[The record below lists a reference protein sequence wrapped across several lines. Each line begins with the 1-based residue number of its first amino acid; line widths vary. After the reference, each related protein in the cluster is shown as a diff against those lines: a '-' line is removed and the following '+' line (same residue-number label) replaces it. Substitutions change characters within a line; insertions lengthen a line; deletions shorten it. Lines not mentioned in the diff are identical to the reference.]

1 MAAAPQW
8 KVYDSNGVYQAA
20 CKEIEAA
27 ACLVSLYG
35 DGATIR
41 KHHGPVVFTEGVD
54 EADGYDAVASLVY
67 SRT

>member
-8 KVYDSNGVYQAA
+8 KVYDAQGSYQAS

-35 DGATIR
+35 EGATIR
-41 KHHGPVVFTEGVD
+41 DRHGPVVFTEGVD
-54 EADGYDAVASLVY
+54 QADGYDQVAALVL
-67 SRT
+67 SRI